1 MEFRASEFEGY
12 VSRLM
17 EEERAPGLAVA
28 VVAGGQVVYAKG
40 FGHRDEAGR
49 LPVTPDTIFGVAS
62 LTKSVTALAVM
73 RLCEEHKLSL
83 DDPVKR
89 YLPGFDVPGG
99 GDDITIH
106 HFLSHTSG
114 LPPLPALGHS
124 IRAHTVPDRKEDREE
139 RAGRAQ
145 SPGEA
150 DPAPMP
156 PIATYDELLGYLKT
170 GDFSM
175 LGRPGEFCSYSNDAY
190 ALLGAIIEKASGEIY
205 EDYVTD
211 HILRPLGMRRS
222 TFSLEWALSRADVT
236 TLFYKEET
244 DSGEEVRSSNNW
256 QVAPPYL
263 ACGWLKSTALDMAK
277 YIAMY
282 VSGGTSGG
290 SRVLSDDSIAKMC
303 GRHYVYSRD
312 RWYGYGWSTRPDYHG
327 FTLVEHSGGLKG
339 VNSNMGF
346 VPERGI
352 GAVVLCNLSGGPAGR
367 VWLAAVNLLLGL
379 PVDAPRS
386 VYRKAPWPAELLP
399 RLTGRFKSGEGG
411 EAVLLERGGAL
422 VAAMG
427 KKEYEVF
434 MDREDLGVYTAGGV
448 DQEVK
453 FYFGPDGRAWAIG
466 HGGRVVR
473 KTGEV

>member
-1 MEFRASEFEGY
+1 MEFRSGEFEEY
-12 VSRLM
+12 AAHLM
-17 EEERAPGLAVA
+17 EEEKVPGLAVA
-28 VVAGGQVVYAKG
+28 VVAGGEVVYAKG
-40 FGHRDEAGR
+40 FGHRDQAGR

-73 RLCEEHKLSL
+73 RLAEERKLSL

-99 GDDITIH
+99 GDEITIH

-114 LPPLPALGHS
+114 LPPLPALGYS
-124 IRAHTVPDRKEDREE
+124 IRAHTVPDHREE
-139 RAGRAQ
+139 ETQ
-145 SPGEA
+145 GEDGGQTQA
-150 DPAPMP
+150 ASAPTP
-156 PIATYDELLGYLKT
+156 PIGTYDELLGYLGS

-190 ALLGAIIEKASGEIY
+190 ALLGAVIERASGETY
-205 EDYVTD
+205 EDYVTE
-211 HILRPLGMRRS
+211 HILKPLGMRRS

-244 DSGEEVRSSNNW
+244 DSGEEVRASNNW

-282 VSGGTSGG
+282 VSGGSLGRC
-290 SRVLSDDSIAKMC
+290 RVVSADSIAKMC
-303 GRHYVYSRD
+303 GRHHAYTRD
-312 RWYGYGWSTRPDYHG
+312 RWYGYGWSARPDYHG

-346 VPERGI
+346 VPDRGV

-367 VWLAAVNLLLGL
+367 IWLAAVNLLLGI
-379 PVDAPRS
+379 PIDTPRS
-386 VYRKAPWPAELLP
+386 VYRKAPWPADLLP

-411 EAVLLERGGAL
+411 EVVLSAREGAL

-434 MDREDLGVYTAGGV
+434 MDREDLGVYAAGGV

-453 FYFGPDGRAWAIG
+453 FYFGPDGRVWAIG